1 MIDYVRFETKSGTTG
16 KEPSGAIPL
25 VSFSN
30 GLKYN
35 KLNKQ

>member
-1 MIDYVRFETKSGTTG
+1 MIDYVRFRDKSQRSREGTLWG
-16 KEPSGAIPL
+16 QFLCPS
-25 VSFSN
+25 SN

>member
-1 MIDYVRFETKSGTTG
+1 MIDYVRFREEITRSREGTL
-16 KEPSGAIPL
+16 KGAFYVPL
-25 VSFSN
+25 SN

>member
-1 MIDYVRFETKSGTTG
+1 MIDYVRFETKSGTMG
-16 KEPSGAIPL
+16 RVPSGALPV